1 MATQKGIKDLLKSV
15 IYIQIN
21 MEYNK
26 QDISGGNWSK
36 SEELFRMMDSHKDG
50 FVTYDEFEQ
59 T

>member
-1 MATQKGIKDLLKSV
+1 MQTQKLVKDLFKSV

-36 SEELFRMMDSHKDG
+36 SEEIFKFMDSHKDG
-50 FVTYDEFEQ
+50 FVTYGEFEQ